1 MEVHVISKQDNRQ
14 HATFAVPEASLPKLA
29 ASSIRVRPAVISLT
43 SNNLTY
49 AGMGDSLHWWD
60 TYPVLE
66 NYPAPYND
74 SSAWGIVPAWGFATI
89 QESNIP
95 ELPNG
100 TMLYGFWPTSSALTD
115 LKLAPSE
122 PQGYWTEVSEHRKQ
136 LMTIYNIYC
145 VEPSSRDTPNA
156 QDELERLGWSS
167 VLRAIWSAGYVLS
180 EHVFSAHPQTQPSIH
195 PLGNEVGLDWTADD
209 GDLTSAV
216 VVNLGA
222 STKTARVFTHHAS
235 RRAQDVGPLGLLQVT
250 SAVSGLSQAM
260 ENLSPKFSTRTID
273 YSDIKAEGTADWLS
287 GLKPSK
293 IVILDYGARGN
304 ALEPLL
310 ELIRTHSN
318 LKSCKV
324 VIIAIG
330 LEQKVYTSEEMQTV
344 GKNMVQLGKIQFNT
358 SGVRDTLMK
367 SMSPAKF
374 FEVLNEAWR
383 QLLADRTTSI
393 PDMNLVWGKG
403 VAGTN
408 GLEGGWD
415 ALCQGQ
421 VKAEEALV
429 YTMP

>member
-1 MEVHVISKQDNRQ
+1 MEVHVVSKQDNRQ
-14 HATFAVPEASLPKLA
+14 HATFAVPEASLPELA

-49 AGMGDSLHWWD
+49 AGMGNMAHWWD
-60 TYPVLE
+60 TYPVSE

-95 ELPNG
+95 DLPNG
-100 TMLYGFWPTSSALTD
+100 TMLYGFWPTSNALTD
-115 LKLAPSE
+115 LKLVPSE

-145 VEPSSRDTPNA
+145 VEPSSSDTFNTPDA
-156 QDELERLGWSS
+156 LERLGWSS
-167 VLRAIWSAGYVLS
+167 VFRAIWSAGYVLN
-180 EHVFSAHPQTQPSIH
+180 EHVFSANPQTQPSIH
-195 PLGNEVGLDWTADD
+195 PLGNQAGLSWTADD

-222 STKTARVFTHHAS
+222 STKTARVFTYHAS
-235 RRAQDVGPLGLLQVT
+235 RRAQDVGPLGLLEVT
-250 SAVSGLSQAM
+250 SAVTGLSQAM
-260 ENLSPKFSTRTID
+260 ENLSPRFPTRTID
-273 YSDIKAEGTADWLS
+273 YSDIKAEGTADWLN
-287 GLKPSK
+287 GLRPSK

-304 ALEPLL
+304 ALEQLL
-310 ELIRTHSN
+310 ELVRTHSD

-324 VIIAIG
+324 VIVSIG
-330 LEQKVYTSEEMQTV
+330 FEQKVYTSEEMQAV
-344 GKNMVQLGKIQFNT
+344 GKGMAQLGKIQFNT
-358 SGVRDTLMK
+358 SGVRDTLMEN
-367 SMSPAKF
+367 MSRAKF

-383 QLLADRTTSI
+383 QWLADRPKSV

-403 VAGTN
+403 VSGVD
-408 GLEGGWD
+408 GLKGGWD

-421 VKAEEALV
+421 VKAGEAMV
-429 YTMP
+429 YTMQ